1 MANTTLTITNN
12 SGSEKIYGG
21 TRLANA
27 ASFLVQDG
35 DRGPLL
41 EDNTVFGPDLTAG
54 NAVVDNGVFNLSEA
68 IALKALRSEQA
79 VITPAWHASGIVTV
93 DSFLKELQL
102 PPGVG
107 EYKAPYTG
115 YISQSVTSNLLTGAF
130 TIDILVNGVVK
141 DTISYPSA
149 GSTQESYVDT
159 HTIPVVLEDD
169 ISIQL
174 TSGAPVDPI
183 VKLTFQDW

>member
-1 MANTTLTITNN
+1 MANTIFTITNN

-21 TRLANA
+21 TRVANS
-27 ASFLVQDG
+27 ASYVVQDG
-35 DRGPLL
+35 DRVQLL
-41 EDNTVFGPDLTAG
+41 EDDTVFGPDLTAG
-54 NAVVDNGVFNLSEA
+54 DAVVDNGIFDLSETV
-68 IALKALRSEQA
+68 ALRALRSEQA
-79 VITPAWHASGIVTV
+79 VITLAWHSAGVVTV

-107 EYKAPYTG
+107 ECKAPYTG

-130 TIDILVNGVVK
+130 TIDILVNGTVK

-174 TSGAPVDPI
+174 TSGAPEDPI

>member
-1 MANTTLTITNN
+1 MVSTILTVTND

-21 TRLANA
+21 NRVANS
-27 ASFLVQDG
+27 ASFVVHDG
-35 DRGPLL
+35 DRLALL
-41 EDNTVFGPDLTAG
+41 EDDTVFGPDLTAG
-54 NAVVDNGVFNLSEA
+54 DAIIDNGVFNLSEA
-68 IALKALRSEQA
+68 VALRALRSEQA
-79 VITPAWHASGIVTV
+79 VINPAWHSAGIVTV

-130 TIDILVNGVVK
+130 TLDILVNGAVK

-149 GSTQESYVDT
+149 GSAQESYVDI
-159 HTIPVVLEDD
+159 HAIPVVLEDD
-169 ISIQL
+169 ISIKL
-174 TSGAPVDPI
+174 TSGAPEDPI
-183 VKLTFQDW
+183 VKLTFQEW